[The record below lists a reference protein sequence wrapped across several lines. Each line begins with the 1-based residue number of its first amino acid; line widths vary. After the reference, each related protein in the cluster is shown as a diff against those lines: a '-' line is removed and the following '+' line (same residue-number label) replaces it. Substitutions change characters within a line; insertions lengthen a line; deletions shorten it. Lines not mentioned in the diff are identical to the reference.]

1 MKISGKV
8 KVVQETQE
16 VGTTGFK
23 KRLIVVATDEQYS
36 QSIPIDFVQD
46 KCSKLD
52 NIQVGEEVTIDVNL
66 RGNEY
71 NGKYYVSL
79 QGWQIAKNTT
89 PEKAPAPKSEPES
102 DLPF

>member
-8 KVVQETQE
+8 KVVKETQE

-89 PEKAPAPKSEPES
+89 PEKAPASKSEPES